1 MCFFVSTAAPPLWCV
16 VFMFPASSIS
26 VIIPI
31 SIGGSLN
38 WCTYLLHKQLVH
50 IGNITSAGQKD
61 KLKKSRCRVR
71 EGGQGLLRRSF
82 IGIRAEFP
90 KSPKECKSVSKAEV
104 IGIGFK
110 GRVSEWSQVGGGK
123 RSISL
128 FLIVSR
134 DMRTEAAGMNIGS
147 KSKSLREVPRRR

>member
-1 MCFFVSTAAPPLWCV
+1 V
-16 VFMFPASSIS
+16 
-26 VIIPI
+26 
-31 SIGGSLN
+31 
-38 WCTYLLHKQLVH
+38 
-50 IGNITSAGQKD
+50 
-61 KLKKSRCRVR
+61 RRVR
-71 EGGQGLLRRSF
+71 EGGQGLLRRFVHRYEGRIYQESQ
-82 IGIRAEFP
+82 A
-90 KSPKECKSVSKAEV
+90 KECKSVSKAEV